1 MNKNLNLWVGKTKA
15 FKKFLRSKKRYNV
28 YTIKLRLGDEEDQ
41 EGECS
46 VKDNPGRQMI
56 KVFWDWRIISSS
68 NKTVKH
74 KDDSKVF
81 GLS

>member
-1 MNKNLNLWVGKTKA
+1 MGKTKA

-56 KVFWDWRIISSS
+56 KVF
-68 NKTVKH
+68 
-74 KDDSKVF
+74 
-81 GLS
+81 